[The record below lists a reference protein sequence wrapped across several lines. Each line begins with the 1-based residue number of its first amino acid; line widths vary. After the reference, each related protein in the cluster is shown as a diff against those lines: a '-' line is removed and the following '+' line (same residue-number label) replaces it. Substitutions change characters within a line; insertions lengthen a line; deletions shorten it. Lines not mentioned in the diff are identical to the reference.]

1 MKPFIV
7 IGDRTSHGGTVIEGS
22 METDAAGKPI
32 ARIGDKVTCPKHG
45 RNGIVMIATGDAT
58 CVIDGQP
65 AARDGDETDCGAILI
80 AGQMPS
86 TD

>member
-7 IGDRTSHGGTVIEGS
+7 IGD
-22 METDAAGKPI
+22 
-32 ARIGDKVTCPKHG
+32 KVTCPWHG
-45 RNGIVMIATGDAT
+45 RNGIVMIATGD
-58 CVIDGQP
+58 V
-65 AARDGDETDCGAILI
+65 LI